1 MPLCSRSYPSDDE
14 GYEQEGDE
22 QDGDGLSSPL
32 SELEEKMRARELSAS
47 AASFTP
53 PSPSRAEVE
62 EKAAA
67 AQLERVQREN
77 EALRQTLE
85 KPAAPYNITTSGRV
99 YGCGSCAAHINM
111 EEDVVSKEFC
121 GSTGRAYFVNQVFN
135 IKLGPVHECVFKT
148 GKHVIADLLCAHCE
162 TSLDQ
167 RTVVG
172 WKYLKT
178 GVCSQKYKE
187 GKFVVEE
194 AMLVRLGWTGSGS
207 NE

>member
-1 MPLCSRSYPSDDE
+1 MA
-14 GYEQEGDE
+14 
-22 QDGDGLSSPL
+22 GLSSPL

-47 AASFTP
+47 ATSFTPP

-62 EKAAA
+62 ERAAA

-77 EALRQTLE
+77 EALRLTLE
-85 KPAAPYNITTSGRV
+85 KPAAPYTITTSGRV
-99 YGCGSCAAHINM
+99 YGCGSCAAHIGM

-148 GKHVIADLLCAHCE
+148 GKHVIADLLCAHCD

-178 GVCSQKYKE
+178 GVRSQKYKE

-194 AMLVRLGWTGSGS
+194 AMLVKLGWGSGS